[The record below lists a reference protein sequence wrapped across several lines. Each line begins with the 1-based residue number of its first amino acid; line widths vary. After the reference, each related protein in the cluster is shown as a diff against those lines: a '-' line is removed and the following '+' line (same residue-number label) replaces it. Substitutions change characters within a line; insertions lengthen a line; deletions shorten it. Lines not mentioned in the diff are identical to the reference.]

1 MLLFP
6 AVSSMPGDKR
16 LPPPPPSLLAAG
28 ERGGGAVDEE
38 AAKEEAKLDGRPPMV
53 LGPARLQGAVR

>member
-1 MLLFP
+1 MP

-16 LPPPPPSLLAAG
+16 LPPPSLLAAG

-38 AAKEEAKLDGRPPMV
+38 AAKEEAKLDDRPMG
-53 LGPARLQGAVR
+53 LGPPARLHGAVR

>member
-1 MLLFP
+1 
-6 AVSSMPGDKR
+6 MPGDKR
-16 LPPPPPSLLAAG
+16 LPPSLLAAG

-38 AAKEEAKLDGRPPMV
+38 AAREEAKLDDRPPMG

>member
-1 MLLFP
+1 MP

-16 LPPPPPSLLAAG
+16 LPPSLLAAG

-38 AAKEEAKLDGRPPMV
+38 AAREEAKLDDRPPMG